1 MLVEISKLVGIVI
14 SYAIVT
20 VGLFSGAIASVIML
34 AK

>member
-1 MLVEISKLVGIVI
+1 MLVEISKLVGIVL
-14 SYAIVT
+14 SYAIII